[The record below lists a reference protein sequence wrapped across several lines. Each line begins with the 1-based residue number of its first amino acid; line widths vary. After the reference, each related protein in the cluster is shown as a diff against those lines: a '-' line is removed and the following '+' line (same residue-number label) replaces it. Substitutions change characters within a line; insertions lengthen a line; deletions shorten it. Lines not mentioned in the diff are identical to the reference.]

1 MFNKLAKILSLL
13 LLLSITFSFSIL
25 KGQDQSRGRI
35 RTPEIIF
42 LGKEE
47 TKWTEEREVSLPII
61 SAQGIKEEPS
71 AGSFDLR
78 EDQIGPM
85 KKMSPSTTQP
95 GCAYTS
101 RLTRG
106 MTSGDRAFYERG
118 RHHYLQGNY
127 EDAIQL
133 FRRLVDE
140 HPESLLK
147 GSAIYWMG
155 EAKFHQEKTEEAFSL
170 FKKVVE
176 EYPDS
181 EFSPYALYSC
191 GWIQLMKGV
200 YEEGSRFF
208 RLAYEKNPALSIAQS
223 SLFWSGY
230 CLYYL
235 GRYLESIK
243 EIETHLQKHPEGIW
257 RPEAEY
263 LMGVNTF
270 RLQKYE

>member
-95 GCAYTS
+95 GWASTG
-101 RLTRG
+101 RPPAGVPRG
-106 MTSGDRAFYERG
+106 SRAFY
-118 RHHYLQGNY
+118 
-127 EDAIQL
+127 A
-133 FRRLVDE
+133 
-140 HPESLLK
+140 
-147 GSAIYWMG
+147 
-155 EAKFHQEKTEEAFSL
+155 
-170 FKKVVE
+170 
-176 EYPDS
+176 
-181 EFSPYALYSC
+181 
-191 GWIQLMKGV
+191 
-200 YEEGSRFF
+200 
-208 RLAYEKNPALSIAQS
+208 
-223 SLFWSGY
+223 
-230 CLYYL
+230 
-235 GRYLESIK
+235 
-243 EIETHLQKHPEGIW
+243 
-257 RPEAEY
+257 
-263 LMGVNTF
+263 
-270 RLQKYE
+270 